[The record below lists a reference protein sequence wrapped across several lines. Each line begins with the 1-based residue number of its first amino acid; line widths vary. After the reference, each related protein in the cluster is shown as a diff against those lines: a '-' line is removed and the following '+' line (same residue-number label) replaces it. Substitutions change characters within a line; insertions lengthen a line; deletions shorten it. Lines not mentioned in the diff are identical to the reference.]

1 MKQFITEAKRM
12 QKLAGILKENTESY
26 LNEGMT
32 KEDII
37 SILKK
42 YEKPNS
48 PFYKSNFSDYI
59 TDFLYYSFTSLYFNV
74 MLGSS
79 KLWDLGSSKL
89 LTGVM
94 TFSNPIKE

>member
-59 TDFLYYSFTSLYFNV
+59 TDLSSYEYEGMSLSDMNSEEDVIADY
-74 MLGSS
+74 
-79 KLWDLGSSKL
+79 
-89 LTGVM
+89 
-94 TFSNPIKE
+94 KEWKQSGF